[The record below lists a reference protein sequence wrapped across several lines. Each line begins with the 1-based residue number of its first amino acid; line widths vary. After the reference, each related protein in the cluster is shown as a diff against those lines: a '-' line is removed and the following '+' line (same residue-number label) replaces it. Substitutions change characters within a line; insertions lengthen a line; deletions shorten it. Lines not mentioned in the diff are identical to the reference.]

1 MATEQKPQ
9 KILFLC
15 TGNSARSIFAE
26 FFMNK
31 IGRGRFEARSAG
43 SQPAGTVNPFTLRV
57 LREEH
62 NMDARGAR
70 TKSWDEFKDMHFDI
84 VITVCDRAKE
94 SCPVFPGQP
103 IVTHWSIPDPAL
115 ATGNDEQKLRQF
127 KDVALQIKRRIELLC
142 SVPTE
147 NLGHFLP
154 QPTSS

>member
-1 MATEQKPQ
+1 MANELKPK

-31 IGRGRFEARSAG
+31 IGRGRFEACSAG
-43 SQPAGTVNPFTLRV
+43 SQPAGTVNPFTIRV
-57 LREEH
+57 LQEEY
-62 NMDARGAR
+62 NIDARGAR

-103 IVTHWSIPDPAL
+103 FVTHWSIPDPAL
-115 ATGNDEQKLRQF
+115 ATGNDEQTFRRF
-127 KDVALQIKRRIELLC
+127 KDVALQIKRRLELLC
-142 SVPTE
+142 AVPTE
-147 NLGHFLP
+147 KLGHFPL
-154 QPTSS
+154 QPTIS